1 MEKEELLQKA
11 RKENQHGDERITYL
25 DERSSSLS
33 FRVIMSV
40 LIVYDVVVW
49 LIGPPYTDRYY
60 YLHSFAQIGMF
71 LYNLAQFY
79 YTRKKSNFFFVII
92 FGVNAVYFLYWLVT
106 GTFLCVVR

>member
-25 DERSSSLS
+25 DERSSSWS

-49 LIGPPYTDRYY
+49 LIGR
-60 YLHSFAQIGMF
+60 HIQI
-71 LYNLAQFY
+71 AI
-79 YTRKKSNFFFVII
+79 II
-92 FGVNAVYFLYWLVT
+92 FIALPK
-106 GTFLCVVR
+106 

>member
-25 DERSSSLS
+25 DERSSSWS

-49 LIGPPYTDRYY
+49 LIAVSYTHLD
-60 YLHSFAQIGMF
+60 
-71 LYNLAQFY
+71 
-79 YTRKKSNFFFVII
+79 
-92 FGVNAVYFLYWLVT
+92 VYKRQWLSYA
-106 GTFLCVVR
+106 GCAH

>member
-25 DERSSSLS
+25 DERSSSWS

-71 LYNLAQFY
+71 YIIWRNFITLERKAIFSLSLFLESMLFTS
-79 YTRKKSNFFFVII
+79 YT
-92 FGVNAVYFLYWLVT
+92 G
-106 GTFLCVVR
+106 